1 MILSRSVLCVV
12 RNVAHPAR
20 NKCEGSDRTTYA
32 YGARHVSAAIIR
44 RARLSA
50 VIDERVAAR
59 FLLPVAYRDGTK
71 GWTGQRSYR
80 HAPRTAKRGHFGEN
94 LTCHLRKFFHMTKF
108 FIGFLSD
115 VAGSECRE

>member
-12 RNVAHPAR
+12 RSVAYPAR

-71 GWTGQRSYR
+71 
-80 HAPRTAKRGHFGEN
+80 
-94 LTCHLRKFFHMTKF
+94 
-108 FIGFLSD
+108 D
-115 VAGSECRE
+115 

>member
-1 MILSRSVLCVV
+1 MILSRSVSCVV
-12 RNVAHPAR
+12 RNVAYPAR
-20 NKCEGSDRTTYA
+20 EGSDRTTYA

-71 GWTGQRSYR
+71 
-80 HAPRTAKRGHFGEN
+80 
-94 LTCHLRKFFHMTKF
+94 
-108 FIGFLSD
+108 D
-115 VAGSECRE
+115 